1 MATRNE
7 HIRTLYR
14 NGASLTTIRRTF
26 NLTQTEVESICDA
39 TVLTFTPP
47 PVTVTVTITPDAT
60 QRAIPDN
67 VIIWT
72 SPAPIGVR
80 GDKIKWE
87 D

>member
-1 MATRNE
+1 MTTRNE

-26 NLTQTEVESICDA
+26 NLTQDEVEAICDA

-47 PVTVTVTITPDAT
+47 PVTVTIAPDAEKCF
-60 QRAIPDN
+60 IPEN
-67 VIIWT
+67 IIIWT
-72 SPAPIGVR
+72 SPASQGVR
-80 GDKIKWE
+80 GDTIKWE